1 MSQVAKGNKRS
12 KFCTCSLSN
21 FLSIVWPTSI
31 PSERGWGSKVIYS
44 LFPVYVKIWY
54 RLCYRTLFLPVSR
67 GWFRNKNIYK
77 SPSWLCFIAVSI
89 YGKCY
94 STLSH
99 SLPIVHNGLG
109 DLLHSFILRFLFS
122 FSCPGDYSFFF
133 RLRINY
139 RVINKPRTTH
149 FWARSFVPVFFFP
162 YMCIG
167 FASMSVCQMHAVP
180 SEVRRGCYIPWRL
193 EIFVSHHVGS
203 GNLTQVLWKSSRV
216 LNGIISLVPLLRLF
230 KDKIL
235 CSTSSW
241 ARTHSIAQTDLA
253 LKPSLCL
260 CLLPAGLTG
269 VGHHT

>member
-89 YGKCY
+89 YEKCY

-149 FWARSFVPVFFFP
+149 FWARSFVPVFFFSL
-162 YMCIG
+162 YVYRFCKH
-167 FASMSVCQMHAVP
+167 VCLPNACSALRSQ
-180 SEVRRGCYIPWRL
+180 
-193 EIFVSHHVGS
+193 
-203 GNLTQVLWKSSRV
+203 KRV
-216 LNGIISLVPLLRLF
+216 LYPLETRDICEPPCGF
-230 KDKIL
+230 
-235 CSTSSW
+235 W
-241 ARTHSIAQTDLA
+241 
-253 LKPSLCL
+253 
-260 CLLPAGLTG
+260 
-269 VGHHT
+269 